1 MKIRRL
7 DESLSNK
14 IAAGEVIER
23 PASVVKELAE
33 NALDAKSESI
43 AVELEEGGIRS
54 IVVRDD
60 GEGMDADDLRVCGKR
75 HTTSKIA
82 QESDLDRIATLGFR
96 GEALASIAAV
106 SRMRIVSRPRE
117 KEDAHEVRVV
127 AEVVQ
132 GPSPAA
138 RAPGTTVE
146 VRDLFFNLPA
156 RARFLGAPRTEFFHA
171 SRAIH
176 RLALACPAVSW
187 SLVHTGKPVLETPR
201 VEDLVERIGQV
212 YGAKVARAMIPVE
225 ANRNDVSL
233 HGFISQPDLKRGNRR
248 DQLFCV
254 NGRPVSDRVLSYVLA
269 SAYQG
274 ILRRGSYPLAVIC
287 IELPFEQVEVNVHP
301 RKEEIRFAE
310 PRLVQETLNRALQ
323 SALSSR
329 YVVSPL
335 LPPHKPQPRKETIE
349 AVAPSLD
356 FRQKINV
363 TQTAHE
369 AEKVRVRSD
378 HRVIGQ
384 LHQTYL
390 LVESTD
396 GLEIVDQHIAHERA
410 LYEKCWQQ
418 FQRGEVARQQFLL
431 PVRVELS
438 FENAALLAA
447 GREELERVG
456 ITFEEFGG
464 GTFLLREYPSL
475 LAESQ
480 SRYGFQELAER
491 IAELLSRGEK
501 VRDALFDRLL
511 SEMACA
517 AAIKAGDRLSLQE
530 QQALVDQLM
539 TLQNPYTCPHG
550 RRIIFSIS
558 KEELDR
564 RFERA

>member
-1 MKIRRL
+1 
-7 DESLSNK
+7 
-14 IAAGEVIER
+14 
-23 PASVVKELAE
+23 
-33 NALDAKSESI
+33 
-43 AVELEEGGIRS
+43 
-54 IVVRDD
+54 
-60 GEGMDADDLRVCGKR
+60 
-75 HTTSKIA
+75 
-82 QESDLDRIATLGFR
+82 
-96 GEALASIAAV
+96 
-106 SRMRIVSRPRE
+106 
-117 KEDAHEVRVV
+117 
-127 AEVVQ
+127 
-132 GPSPAA
+132 
-138 RAPGTTVE
+138 
-146 VRDLFFNLPA
+146 
-156 RARFLGAPRTEFFHA
+156 
-171 SRAIH
+171 
-176 RLALACPAVSW
+176 
-187 SLVHTGKPVLETPR
+187 VLETPR

-225 ANRNDVSL
+225 ANRNKVSL

-254 NGRPVSDRVLSYVLA
+254 NGRPVSDRGLSYVLA

-274 ILRRGSYPLAVIC
+274 ILRRGTYPLAVIR
-287 IELPFEQVEVNVHP
+287 IELPFELVEVNVHP

-349 AVAPSLD
+349 AVAPSFD
-356 FRQKINV
+356 FQQKISV

-369 AEKVRVRSD
+369 AEKVRVRSVA
-378 HRVIGQ
+378 RVIGQ

-396 GLEIVDQHIAHERA
+396 GLEIVDQHIAHERI
-410 LYEKCWQQ
+410 LYEKCCQQ
-418 FQRGEVARQQFLL
+418 FQHGEVDRQQFLL

-517 AAIKAGDRLSLQE
+517 AAIKAGDRLSLEE

-539 TLQNPYTCPHG
+539 TLQNPYSCPHG

-558 KEELDR
+558 KEELAR
-564 RFERA
+564 RFGRA